1 MFRRPSR
8 ALIQSSEVDDVG
20 ELKSPAFGLFRS
32 SEGEFP
38 GYVSE
43 SRVLDLRTFLDSV
56 TTLDDVFVGWDKY
69 LDQLE
74 TVNPSDG
81 EWHDIDS
88 LDVLAPVA
96 RGASL
101 IAAGANYREH
111 ILQISVAHKLGRNP
125 DGDDD
130 ALRRDAEI
138 ETDSRGESGD
148 PYVWVG
154 LPSAISGPYDPIQLP
169 SVGQDVDW
177 ELELGVVIGK
187 IAYQVS
193 IDDAMDYVAGFMI
206 VNDLTSRSL
215 VPRSDIPMMGT
226 DWFRS
231 KNHPTFFPAG
241 PYLVPKRYVEDSSQL
256 QIRFALNGEVKQSA
270 SSGGMLFDIPKLIAY
285 ASSLATLRPGDI
297 LITGSPEGNGSHW
310 GRFLQEGDTLESAI
324 SGLGVQQN
332 VVVQHNQQ
340 NHGWRG
346 DTDD

>member
-1 MFRRPSR
+1 MSRRPSSN
-8 ALIQSSEVDDVG
+8 LIQSSEVHDVG
-20 ELKSPAFGLFRS
+20 ALKSPAFGLFSS

-38 GYVSE
+38 GYVLE
-43 SRVLDLRTFLDSV
+43 DRVLNLRSV
-56 TTLDDVFVGWDKY
+56 LQSIVNLDDVFADWDKY

-74 TVNPSDG
+74 TLSPSDG

-88 LDVLAPVA
+88 LEVLAPIA
-96 RGASL
+96 CGASL

-125 DGDDD
+125 DADDA

-154 LPSAISGPYDPIQLP
+154 LPSAISGPFDPIQLP

-177 ELELGVVIGK
+177 ELELGVVISK
-187 IAYQVS
+187 TAYQVS

-231 KNHPTFFPAG
+231 KNHPTFYPAG
-241 PYLVPKRYVEDSSQL
+241 PYLVPKRYVEDPSQL
-256 QIRFALNGEVKQSA
+256 KIRFALNGEVKQSA
-270 SSGGMLFDIPKLIAY
+270 SAGGMLFDIPKLIAY

-324 SGLGVQQN
+324 SGLGIQQN
-332 VVVQHNQQ
+332 LVVQHKR
-340 NHGWRG
+340 HASGWRSTSG
-346 DTDD
+346 D